1 MESVKLG
8 NDNEIG
14 LFELIKI
21 IWDGKIWVILAI
33 TLTTGIGSIYI
44 AITPIVYQVGIN
56 VETLTDVN
64 DIRRIPRLSKF
75 NWTINKKANS
85 IFLET
90 KQPLDPK
97 LYSEDLEQAVKKI
110 TTQLTQSKKQE
121 LERIFNLSPALQGTE
136 AVAEIVVHNQS
147 LIYSIEALDLEV
159 MTLSNPKIQVKSP
172 NVKTILALAI
182 VLGLIIGVIGVLIR
196 SGYRH

>member
-1 MESVKLG
+1 MKSVKLG

-14 LFELIKI
+14 MFELIKI

-33 TLTTGIGSIYI
+33 AVTTGIGSIYI
-44 AITPIVYQVGIN
+44 AITPTVYQVGIN
-56 VETLTDVN
+56 IETLTDVN
-64 DIRRIPRLSKF
+64 DIQQIPRFSEF
-75 NWTINKKANS
+75 NWTINEKAKS

-97 LYSEDLEQAVKKI
+97 LYTQDLEQAVEKI

-121 LERIFNLSPALQGTE
+121 LERIFKLSPALQGTE
-136 AVAEIVVHNQS
+136 AVAKIVLSNQS
-147 LIYSIEALDLEV
+147 LIHSVETLDLEV
-159 MTLSNPKIQVKSP
+159 ITFSDSKIQIKSP
-172 NVKTILALAI
+172 NIKKILMLAT